1 MNKAL
6 NQNGVVFSSTIFEV
20 VREDKQEN
28 RKKATSSTV
37 VAYHEN
43 YY

>member
-6 NQNGVVFSSTIFEV
+6 NQNGVVLSSTIFEV
-20 VREDKQEN
+20 VHECKQEN

>member
-1 MNKAL
+1 MNKTL
-6 NQNGVVFSSTIFEV
+6 NQNGVVLSSTIFEV

-28 RKKATSSTV
+28 RKKATSHNV